1 MVNIIEQV
9 KKYLKKN
16 EQDRISSIAGQSAFF
31 VILSVVPFMMFMFAV
46 MTGLGISQNILVYYS
61 QFDSNSRIGAYIQ
74 QFIDETYSSSEGI
87 AFTTIIMSLWSA
99 GSGVFS
105 VSEGIGVIY
114 KLEDRRNWL
123 VKRLEAMAY
132 TLIMF
137 VILVVTPFGFFL
149 MEVFERF
156 IDKHIHKL
164 PFAVAFIFSFRHII
178 TLILF
183 TLLIAAVLMIYL
195 MPRLNNKKYS
205 RFRSQLPGAFV
216 TALGFMLISRLM
228 NAYVEYFNGFSLY
241 GSLACLAGIMFWI
254 YSTMYIFLC
263 GVQFNY
269 IYRRQ
274 ISNFRILRII
284 KRRKRKLKYRPEA
297 VQQESEEKALS
308 SDTITINEQ
317 I

>member
-9 KKYLKKN
+9 KKYLEKN

-31 VILSVVPFMMFMFAV
+31 VILSAVPFLMFMFAV
-46 MTGLGISQNILVYYS
+46 MTALGISQNILGYYS
-61 QFDSNSRIGAYIQ
+61 QFDNNSRIGAYIQ
-74 QFIDETYSSSEGI
+74 NFIDETYSSSEGI

-114 KLEDRRNWL
+114 KLEDKRNWI

-137 VILVVTPFGFFL
+137 VILVVTPFLFFL

-156 IDKHIHKL
+156 INEHIYKL
-164 PFAVAFIFSFRHII
+164 PFAVVFLFSFRHII

-183 TLLIAAVLMIYL
+183 TLLIAAALKIYL
-195 MPRLNNKKYS
+195 TPRIKNKKYS
-205 RFRSQLPGAFV
+205 RFRAQLPGAFV
-216 TALGFMLISRLM
+216 TALGFMLVSRIM

-254 YSTMYIFLC
+254 YATMYVFLC

-274 ISNFRILRII
+274 ISGFRILKTV
-284 KRRKRKLKYRPEA
+284 KREKRKMKHKAEVL
-297 VQQESEEKALS
+297 QEEDA
-308 SDTITINEQ
+308 EQ
-317 I
+317 NLTSVKDSKS